1 MADNNTVARPYAQ
14 AAFEVAQET
23 DSLVELSESFAAA
36 KVLLEDGQVAAF
48 LATPTLSDEERLA
61 FLQGL
66 FADAVGKGSV
76 FAGGSQ
82 HGTNFFKL
90 LLENGRVNALPE
102 IAEQF
107 EALKAK
113 VENTV
118 DAVITSAAPLSEAQQ
133 KEMADSLRERLG
145 RDIRITTEIDENL
158 IGGAVIRAG
167 DVVIDGSLRAR
178 LDGLA
183 NALTKERGKGNG
195 TQSF

>member
-14 AAFEVAQET
+14 AAFEVAR
-23 DSLVELSESFAAA
+23 DSGELAALSESLGAA

-48 LATPTLSDEERLA
+48 MATPTLTDDERLE

-66 FADAVGKGSV
+66 FARAVGEDST
-76 FAGGSQ
+76 FAGGNR
-82 HGTNFFKL
+82 HGTNFLKL
-90 LLENGRVNALPE
+90 LLENDRVPVLPE
-102 IAEQF
+102 IADQF

-118 DAVITSAAPLSEAQQ
+118 DAVITSAAPLSEEQQ
-133 KEMADSLRERLG
+133 QAMADSLREKLG
-145 RDIRITTEIDENL
+145 RDVNVTTEIDENL

-183 NALTKERGKGNG
+183 NALTK
-195 TQSF
+195 